1 MEVKINLSKLQYPKL
16 FKIDE
21 NKIDETIHRLLTI
34 GYQTVFSSVNE
45 KNLIQNVENICRKF
59 KDDIITGVDSNI
71 RKIDVQDKVEQLNN
85 VLVKMF
91 GISTTSNKKG
101 EISEQLVYNMIN
113 DKYPNYSYDIKRHI
127 AHHADGEL
135 TSPTGMKCL
144 VEIKNYTHTVNKDE
158 INKFKYDLKTTN
170 NNLGIFISLQTNI
183 SGRRLID
190 YETYDDTHIIYISK
204 IMEDCNKLDCGILLL
219 ESIYK
224 LIKKDNI
231 EIKVKQIKQTIY
243 HNFEELEN
251 LIFKTN
257 KIRQKYDVLE
267 KNIKENLDKFYLEL
281 RNYEL
286 EIKEKMKIVWKN
298 LFNELDD
305 IDKDFLDEKD
315 KIIKSVD
322 KKDKCFKILNK
333 LFDLCKNKNINVRQE
348 EKKYILLKNRR
359 NIASIKKMKNK
370 LQINFNEINFSCILL
385 TKEDNSRNFK
395 TIDFLFDSLENN
407 KS

>member
-1 MEVKINLSKLQYPKL
+1 
-16 FKIDE
+16 
-21 NKIDETIHRLLTI
+21 
-34 GYQTVFSSVNE
+34 
-45 KNLIQNVENICRKF
+45 
-59 KDDIITGVDSNI
+59 
-71 RKIDVQDKVEQLNN
+71 
-85 VLVKMF
+85 MF

-113 DKYPNYSYDIKRHI
+113 DKYPNYSYDVKRHI

-158 INKFKYDLKTTN
+158 INKFKDDLKTTN

-286 EIKEKMKIVWKN
+286 EIKEKFI
-298 LFNELDD
+298 
-305 IDKDFLDEKD
+305 
-315 KIIKSVD
+315 
-322 KKDKCFKILNK
+322 
-333 LFDLCKNKNINVRQE
+333 Q
-348 EKKYILLKNRR
+348 
-359 NIASIKKMKNK
+359 
-370 LQINFNEINFSCILL
+370 
-385 TKEDNSRNFK
+385 
-395 TIDFLFDSLENN
+395 
-407 KS
+407 